1 MTNQIFNVF
10 PKPIQDF
17 TMEAKVG
24 LNFPIEYV
32 LSSVLYTT
40 SVAIG
45 NTHEV
50 RVKNGWHEGSSLFMA
65 IVGETGAAKSHAIT
79 LALKPLLE
87 KNQKFFSIYQEQ
99 MKDYQEFCK
108 GKKGEN
114 SESLLEPHLQ
124 QVLADDATL
133 EAMYRIHHHNPR
145 GIGVYFDELRGWFN
159 NMGKYNK
166 GSDQEVW
173 LKTWSRKPILVN
185 RVSSSPISIM
195 SPHISVIGGI
205 QTDLLSSLFK
215 DDRDKNGFI
224 ERILFVTSSSS
235 KKEDFSEADMPK
247 SVLAHYSQLINQLLD
262 IHIHKSDNGSLSP
275 TLLELSPIARSLY
288 IDYFNRNASLVNDP
302 KVCQRIKGF
311 YAKFDTYTIR
321 FALILQMLYWTC
333 GEDTKDIISERAMEG
348 AITLS
353 NFFLSNAQSVIETTK
368 NPVKLTNDHRKL
380 LALELLNRTEMSYRE
395 IGSIIGCSH
404 ETVRKWEKAQLDN

>member
-1 MTNQIFNVF
+1 MDNPIFNVF

-32 LSSVLYTT
+32 LSSILYST
-40 SVAIG
+40 SIAIG

-50 RVKNGWHEGSSLFMA
+50 RVKNGWHEGSNLFLA
-65 IVGETGAAKSHAIT
+65 IVGETGVAKSHAIS
-79 LALKPLLE
+79 LAIKPLLD
-87 KNQKFFSIYQEQ
+87 KNQKLFSIYQEQ
-99 MKDYQEFCK
+99 MKEYQQYNR
-108 GKKGEN
+108 GKKNEN
-114 SESLLEPHLQ
+114 TESLAEPHLQ
-124 QVLADDATL
+124 QLLADDATL
-133 EAMYRIHHHNPR
+133 EAMYRIHFHNPR

-173 LKTWSRKPILVN
+173 LKIWSRKPILVN

-224 ERILFVTSSSS
+224 ERILFVTSPNT
-235 KKEDFSEADMPK
+235 KKENFSEEDMPK
-247 SVLAHYSQLINQLLD
+247 SVLAHYSQLINNLLD
-262 IHIHKSDNGSLSP
+262 IPTSRNNNGSLSP
-275 TLLELSPIARSLY
+275 TLLELSPKARSLY
-288 IDYFNRNASLVNDP
+288 IDYFNLNASIVNN
-302 KVCQRIKGF
+302 KNVCHRIKGF

-333 GEDTKDIISERAMEG
+333 GEEPKDIINERALEG

-353 NFFLSNAQSVIETTK
+353 NFFLKNAQSVIETTK
-368 NPVKLTNDHRKL
+368 SPAKLTNDHRKL
-380 LALELLNRTEMSYRE
+380 FALELLARNDMSYRE
-395 IGSIIGCSH
+395 IGSIVNVSH
-404 ETVRKWEKAQLDN
+404 ETIRKWYKEQLDS

>member
-1 MTNQIFNVF
+1 MSNQIFDAF

-17 TMEAKVG
+17 TMEAKIG

-40 SVAIG
+40 SIAIG

-50 RVKNGWHEGSSLFMA
+50 RVKNGWHEGSNLFLA
-65 IVGETGAAKSHAIT
+65 IVGETGVAKSHAIT
-79 LALKPLLE
+79 LALKPLLD
-87 KNQKFFSIYQEQ
+87 KNQKLFSIYQEQ
-99 MKDYQEFCK
+99 MKDYQQYSK
-108 GKKGEN
+108 GKKSEGT
-114 SESLLEPHLQ
+114 ESLIEPHLQ
-124 QVLADDATL
+124 QLLADDATL

-173 LKTWSRKPILVN
+173 LKIWSRKPILVN

-224 ERILFVTSSSS
+224 ERILFVTSPNS
-235 KKEDFSEADMPK
+235 KKENFSEEDMPK
-247 SVLAHYSQLINQLLD
+247 SVLSHYSQLINKLLD
-262 IHIHKSDNGSLSP
+262 MPMQRSSNGTLP
-275 TLLELSPIARSLY
+275 PALLELSTQARGLY
-288 IDYFNRNASLVNDP
+288 IDYYNHNVSMVNSSSVCP
-302 KVCQRIKGF
+302 KTKGF

-333 GEDTKDIISERAMEG
+333 GEESKDIISERAMEG

-353 NFFLSNAQSVIETTK
+353 NFFLNNAQSVIEKTK
-368 NPVKLTNDHRKL
+368 NPTKLTNEHRKL
-380 LALELLNRTEMSYRE
+380 FAFEILDRNNMSYRNVSD
-395 IGSIIGCSH
+395 IMGVSH
-404 ETVRKWEKAQLDN
+404 ETIRKWDKARLDN

>member
-1 MTNQIFNVF
+1 MTNQIFGVF

-32 LSSVLYTT
+32 LSSVLYAAST
-40 SVAIG
+40 AIG

-50 RVKNGWHEGSSLFMA
+50 RVKNGWHEGSNLFLA
-65 IVGETGAAKSHAIT
+65 IVGETGVAKSHAIS
-79 LALKPLLE
+79 LAIKPLLE
-87 KNQKFFSIYQEQ
+87 KNQKLFGIYQEQ
-99 MKDYQEFCK
+99 MKEYQQFNK
-108 GKKGEN
+108 GKKADGNEFL
-114 SESLLEPHLQ
+114 SEPHLQ

-133 EAMYRIHHHNPR
+133 EAMYRIHYHNPR
-145 GIGVYFDELRGWFN
+145 GIGVYFDEFRGWFN

-173 LKTWSRKPILVN
+173 LKIWSRKPILVN

-205 QTDLLSSLFK
+205 QTDLLSSLFR

-224 ERILFVTSSSS
+224 ERILFVNAPNSQ
-235 KKEDFSEADMPK
+235 KEDFSEEDMPK
-247 SVLAHYSQLINQLLD
+247 SVLAHYSQLINNLLD
-262 IHIHKSDNGSLSP
+262 IPIQRSNNGSLAPS
-275 TLLELSPIARSLY
+275 LLELSPIARAMY
-288 IDYFNRNASLVNDP
+288 IDYYNNNASIVNSRD
-302 KVCQRIKGF
+302 VCPRIKGF
-311 YAKFDTYTIR
+311 YAKFDTYSIR

-333 GEDTKDIISERAMEG
+333 GEDSKDVISDRAMEG

-353 NFFLSNAQSVIETTK
+353 NFFLSNTQSVLDTTK
-368 NPVKLTNDHRKL
+368 NPAKLTNDHRRL
-380 LALELLNRTEMSYRE
+380 LALDILDRTDMRYRE
-395 IGSIIGCSH
+395 VGGIIGVSH
-404 ETVRKWEKAQLDN
+404 ETVRKWDKARLDS

>member
-1 MTNQIFNVF
+1 
-10 PKPIQDF
+10 
-17 TMEAKVG
+17 
-24 LNFPIEYV
+24 
-32 LSSVLYTT
+32 
-40 SVAIG
+40 
-45 NTHEV
+45 
-50 RVKNGWHEGSSLFMA
+50 LFLA
-65 IVGETGAAKSHAIT
+65 IVGETGAAKSHAIS
-79 LALKPLLE
+79 LAIKPLLD
-87 KNQKFFSIYQEQ
+87 KNQKLFSIYQEQ
-99 MKDYQEFCK
+99 MKDYQQFSK

-114 SESLLEPHLQ
+114 SESLLEPYLQ

-185 RVSSSPISIM
+185 RVSSCPISIM

-224 ERILFVTSSSS
+224 ERILFVTAPNS
-235 KKEDFSEADMPK
+235 KKENFSEADMPK
-247 SVLAHYSQLINQLLD
+247 SVLAHYSQLMKNVLD
-262 IHIHKSDNGSLSP
+262 IPIRKSNNGSLSP
-275 TLLELSPIARSLY
+275 ALLELSPIARSLY
-288 IDYFNRNASLVNDP
+288 VDYFNRNASLVNDT
-302 KVCQRIKGF
+302 KVCPRIKGF

-321 FALILQMLYWTC
+321 FALILQILYWTC
-333 GEDTKDIISERAMEG
+333 GEDSKDIISERAMQG

-368 NPVKLTNDHRKL
+368 NPTKLTNEHRKL
-380 LALELLNRTEMSYRE
+380 FAFEILDRNNMSYRNASD
-395 IGSIIGCSH
+395 IMGVSH
-404 ETVRKWEKAQLDN
+404 ETIRKWDKARLDN

>member
-1 MTNQIFNVF
+1 MHNPIFNVF

-32 LSSVLYTT
+32 LSSILYST
-40 SVAIG
+40 SIAIG

-50 RVKNGWHEGSSLFMA
+50 RVKNGWHEGSNLFLA
-65 IVGETGAAKSHAIT
+65 IIGETGVAKSHAIS
-79 LALKPLLE
+79 LAIKPLLD
-87 KNQKFFSIYQEQ
+87 KNQKLFSIYQEQ
-99 MKDYQEFCK
+99 MKEYQQYNR
-108 GKKGEN
+108 GKKNEN
-114 SESLLEPHLQ
+114 TESLAEPHLQ
-124 QVLADDATL
+124 QLLADDATL
-133 EAMYRIHHHNPR
+133 EAMYRIHFHNPR

-173 LKTWSRKPILVN
+173 LKIWSRKPILVN

-224 ERILFVTSSSS
+224 ERILFVTSPNT
-235 KKEDFSEADMPK
+235 KKENFSEEDMPK
-247 SVLAHYSQLINQLLD
+247 SVLAHYSQLINNLLD
-262 IHIHKSDNGSLSP
+262 IPTSRNNNGSLSP
-275 TLLELSPIARSLY
+275 TLLELSPKARSLY
-288 IDYFNRNASLVNDP
+288 IDYFNLNASIVNN
-302 KVCQRIKGF
+302 KNVCHRIKGF

-333 GEDTKDIISERAMEG
+333 GEEPKDIISERALNG

-353 NFFLSNAQSVIETTK
+353 NFF
-368 NPVKLTNDHRKL
+368 
-380 LALELLNRTEMSYRE
+380 
-395 IGSIIGCSH
+395 
-404 ETVRKWEKAQLDN
+404 